1 MRVLIDFIGTE
12 YFGKK
17 IDVLDHYLWKLDG
30 ESAMMIFSF
39 SSSE

>member
-17 IDVLDHYLWKLDG
+17 IDVLDLI
-30 ESAMMIFSF
+30 IFGNSMVKVL
-39 SSSE
+39 